1 MSGLA
6 EALTLLAPEAERL
19 ERNRIREMGRIFAIE
34 KRRYDEVV
42 GVRLDVAGRREG
54 AGRRCDG
61 LFLCRPEGEA
71 RLTPVY
77 VELKGSDT
85 TAAIDQ
91 IEQSA
96 DAMCKGRSR
105 GHFDLR
111 RGRIEVGAHDGKVLG
126 LVISA
131 RGLALRQQK
140 RKQLRKRGVVLRI
153 VSRAKGKPVK
163 RSCQTLHSWL
173 HGETKREASR

>member
-54 AGRRCDG
+54 AGRRC
-61 LFLCRPEGEA
+61 
-71 RLTPVY
+71 
-77 VELKGSDT
+77 
-85 TAAIDQ
+85 
-91 IEQSA
+91 
-96 DAMCKGRSR
+96 
-105 GHFDLR
+105 
-111 RGRIEVGAHDGKVLG
+111 DGKVLG